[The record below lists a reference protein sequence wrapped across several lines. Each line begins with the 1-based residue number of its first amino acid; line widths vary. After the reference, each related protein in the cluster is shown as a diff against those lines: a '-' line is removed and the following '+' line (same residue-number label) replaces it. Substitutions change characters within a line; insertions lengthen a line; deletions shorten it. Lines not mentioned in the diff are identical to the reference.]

1 MENNIV
7 SWPGWEIVRLIGE
20 GSFGAV
26 YEIQRNT
33 FGNIEKAALKV
44 ISIPKSKRD
53 IEELYNDGYDDASIT
68 ARFNSFLEDIVR
80 EYSLMVEMK
89 GHTNIVYCDDLRYVQ
104 SEDGF
109 GWNIYIKM
117 ELLTPLPKVLGSE
130 ISQEDVIQLGIDIC
144 KALVLCKSRSIVHR
158 DIKPQNIFVSKDGNF
173 KLGDFGIAKTAERT
187 TSGTKVGTYK
197 YMAPEVYNNQPYG
210 SAADIYSLGLVL
222 YWMLNE
228 RRTPFLPLPPQ
239 MPTTGMEEES
249 RRRRFS
255 GEPIPAPLHGSE
267 ALKRIVLKACAYDLR
282 ERYTSAAEM
291 LEDLQALRTD
301 KGMPI
306 NATAAAVAAVQE
318 TAPEVQEVGEGTQN
332 IFGTRSGA
340 APDDEATEYLPQDRT
355 EYLPRAEVKAV
366 KETQPQKKQKKP
378 GKLFA
383 IIGAAAALI
392 LLILLL
398 LHSCKPGDPGDPTD
412 PVEPEQ
418 TDPTVSSEDQS
429 DMRTVPDLEGL
440 TESYAEGMLTALG
453 FVVEKNHQTDDSVAA
468 GLVISQS
475 AAAGTQLEEGSVVT
489 LVISSGKPT
498 IDVEN
503 VVGKPQEEA
512 VSLLEAQ
519 GFEAEVS
526 AQYSST
532 VASGTVIS
540 QSPVA
545 GDSLY
550 AGETVTIYVSKGPA
564 PVGVTG
570 VSVDKTS
577 AELETGAGLQLSA
590 TVQPSNADNRRV
602 HWISSDRSVATVSE
616 SGYVTAVA
624 PGSAIITVTTEDG
637 EKTASVLISVS
648 NPTVAVTLNVNGGS
662 GSNETLTVRH
672 NEEYGTLPTPRRD
685 YYTFVGWYTAATGGT
700 KVTSDSTVSTKSAHT
715 LYARWEQNPLSDW
728 VLASSVPGDA
738 MVVNKKW
745 TYTLTE
751 TTESNST
758 TMAGWTQTGSY
769 WSQTGTGSAYYASF
783 PGGFQTTHSIYTSF
797 LKAAYT
803 ASETETTKREV
814 SNSWAGYVYWHW
826 MYDCNNASAYSR
838 AIYNQYGYG
847 PVNGYLYK
855 YFGAF
860 TSSASYSA
868 TSGYCNN
875 LGLTVYYNT
884 GRTSYADSQGS
895 YYWFRFNY
903 YTTTYTDYV
912 KIFTYEKITTGKE
925 SATEVKESDSISDV
939 QVYVQYRKK

>member
-7 SWPGWEIVRLIGE
+7 SWPGWKVVRLIGE

-89 GHTNIVYCDDLRYVQ
+89 GHTNVVYCDDLRYVQ

-117 ELLTPLPKVLGSE
+117 ELLTPLPKILRSE
-130 ISQEDVIQLGIDIC
+130 IAQEDVIQLGIDIC
-144 KALVLCKSRSIVHR
+144 KALVLCKSRNIVHR

-239 MPTTGMEEES
+239 VPTTGMEEES

-255 GEPIPAPLHGSE
+255 GEAIPVPLHGSE
-267 ALKRIVLKACAYDLR
+267 ELKRIVLKACAYDLH

-306 NATAAAVAAVQE
+306 SAAASAVAAVKE
-318 TAPEVQEVGEGTQN
+318 TAPEVQEVGEGTEN
-332 IFGTRSGA
+332 IFGARRGT
-340 APDDEATEYLPQDRT
+340 APDDAATEYLPQDRT
-355 EYLPRAEVKAV
+355 EYLPRAEVKET
-366 KETQPQKKQKKP
+366 KEKEPQKKQKKP
-378 GKLFA
+378 GKLLA

-398 LHSCKPGDPGDPTD
+398 LHSCKPGGPA
-412 PVEPEQ
+412 EPEQ
-418 TDPTVSSEDQS
+418 TDPTNSSENQLNL
-429 DMRTVPDLEGL
+429 RTVSDLEGL

-453 FVVEKNHQTDDSVAA
+453 FVVEKTYQTDDSVGA

-475 AAAGTQLEEGSVVT
+475 AAADTQLEEGSVVT

-498 IDVEN
+498 VDVEN

-519 GFEAEVS
+519 GFVVEVS

-570 VSVDKTS
+570 VSVDRTS

-590 TVQPSNADNRRV
+590 TVQPSNADNQRV
-602 HWISSDRSVATVSE
+602 YWTSSDRSVVTVSE

-624 PGSAIITVTTEDG
+624 PGSAIITVKTEDG
-637 EKTASVLISVS
+637 EKTATVLISVS
-648 NPTVAVTLNVNGGS
+648 NPTVTVTLNVNGGS

-672 NEEYGTLPTPRRD
+672 NEKYGTLPTPKRD

-700 KVTSDSTVSTKSAHT
+700 KVTSVSTVSTKSAHT
-715 LYARWEQNPLSDW
+715 LYARWELNPSSSW
-728 VLASSVPGDA
+728 VLASNAPSDA
-738 MVVNKKW
+738 MVVKKKW

-751 TTESNST
+751 TTESTDTS
-758 TMAGWTQTGSY
+758 MAGWTQTGSY

-783 PGGFQTTHSIYTSF
+783 PSGFQTTHSIYTSF
-797 LKAAYT
+797 LKSAYA

-814 SNSWAGYVYWHW
+814 SSSWAGYVYWHW
-826 MYDCNNASAYSR
+826 MYDCNKANAYSR

-847 PVNGYLYK
+847 PTNGYLYK

-860 TSSASYSA
+860 TSSTSYDS
-868 TSGYCNN
+868 TTGYCNN
-875 LGLTVYYNT
+875 LGVKVYYNT

-895 YYWFRFNY
+895 KFWFRFNY

-925 SATEVKESDSISDV
+925 STTEVKESDSISNV
-939 QVYVQYRKK
+939 QVYIQYRKK